1 MSLSINKIFQL
12 WGKGT
17 IVSVRRRKSRR
28 RSSYLKHKVAARA
41 LVCQKIAQFNAVYN
55 FKVGRVAI
63 RNQRS
68 RWGSCSKLGNLNFN
82 YKIVFLPEPLVDY
95 LVVHELCHLGEFNHS
110 PRFWALVSRTI
121 PDYRAR
127 RQALKRNQIDNI
139 SL

>member
-1 MSLSINKIFQL
+1 MILSVNKIFQL
-12 WGKGT
+12 WEKGI

-28 RSSYLKHKVAARA
+28 RSSYLKHKVAARS
-41 LVCQKIAQFNAVYN
+41 LVLRKIADFNAVYN
-55 FKVGRVAI
+55 FKIGRVAI

-110 PRFWALVSRTI
+110 PRFWALVGRTI

-127 RQALKRNQIDNI
+127 RQALKRSQIDNI